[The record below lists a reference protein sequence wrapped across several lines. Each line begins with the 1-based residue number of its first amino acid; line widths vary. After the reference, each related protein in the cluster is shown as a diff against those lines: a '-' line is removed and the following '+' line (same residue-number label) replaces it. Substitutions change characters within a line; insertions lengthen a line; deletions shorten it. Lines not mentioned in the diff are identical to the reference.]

1 MISLSSQAIS
11 RYQLLFFTGILYGII
26 SIWYEMT
33 YQTSMT
39 LKDEKQDR
47 WKMIALRLLHSLV
60 ITYIYLFPFAFYD
73 LSASITQPF
82 QIYLGIMIFVMLN
95 WIIFECCIISYFEWT
110 NYRVQIQNISNQANP
125 VHNITQRLREMFSF
139 TLDPNIIFV
148 LLILF
153 ALVRSGWTFY
163 GKLTYGI
170 LVFYLMLIVPFD
182 EKLKP
187 VTIHDCLYRISKYFS
202 PSFLLQ
208 RLRSTRT

>member
-1 MISLSSQAIS
+1 MISLSTQSIR

-33 YQTSMT
+33 YQTSMI

-60 ITYIYLFPFAFYD
+60 IAYIYLFPFAFYD
-73 LSASITQPF
+73 LSKSITQPF
-82 QIYLGIMIFVMLN
+82 QIYLGIMVFVMLH
-95 WIIFECCIISYFEWT
+95 WIIFECCIISYFEWK
-110 NYRVQIQNISNQANP
+110 NYRVQLNNISNQANP
-125 VHNITQRLREMFSF
+125 VHNITKRLREIFSF

-163 GKLTYGI
+163 GKLIYGI
-170 LVFYLMLIVPFD
+170 LVLYLMIIVPLN

-187 VTIHDCLYRISKYFS
+187 VTIQNTLYRITKYFS
-202 PSFLLQ
+202 PAYFLS
-208 RLRSTRT
+208 RIHTSI